1 MNAYNYEN
9 YYDKHPEHILP
20 MLHYTLDE
28 SSNLNT
34 VMSDVPELVKTA
46 VAEFITGNRSLDDDG
61 WNTYLSEL
69 ENVGLSQWIETAQT
83 AYERSEK

>member
-1 MNAYNYEN
+1 
-9 YYDKHPEHILP
+9 

-28 SSNLNT
+28 SSSLNT

-61 WNTYLSEL
+61 WNSYLSEL
-69 ENVGLSQWIETAQT
+69 DNAGLSQWIEIAQT
-83 AYERSEK
+83 AYERSEGGK